1 MIIMQVS
8 LYPLGEKDIE
18 GRLNIFW
25 ASLRSENI
33 DFKVT
38 PLSTIIWAEDEG
50 DLFDLVF
57 KAYKKVRE
65 KGNTVM
71 ITTVTTGT
79 DKEINRLLNYHLE

>member
-1 MIIMQVS
+1 MIIIQVS

-18 GRLNIFW
+18 SRLNIFW
-25 ASLRSENI
+25 DFLRNKNI

-50 DLFDLVF
+50 NLFDLVF
-57 KAYKKVRE
+57 KAYKKARE

-71 ITTVTTGT
+71 ITTVATGT
-79 DKEINRLLNYHLE
+79 NKEINRLLNYHLE